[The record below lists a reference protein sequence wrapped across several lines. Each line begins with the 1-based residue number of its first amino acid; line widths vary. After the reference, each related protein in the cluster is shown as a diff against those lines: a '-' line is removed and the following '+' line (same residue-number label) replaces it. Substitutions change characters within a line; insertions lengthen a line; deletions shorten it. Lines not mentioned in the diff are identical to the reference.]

1 MRQSVLRT
9 KTNSRR
15 MVSLMLILALSLGV
29 SAQRRGD
36 DNYHFGYISL
46 GAGYSALSSNIKD
59 VSNYGSWGMIGG
71 VGYEFRRASFWMSI
85 GAQMQLLHSSCDIA
99 EFNYTQVGKDDQGRD
114 VDFKYIINESDKQQW
129 TTIDVPLL
137 LGYYYQGF
145 YVGAGAKVG
154 FSYRSQVTAT
164 GTYELRGDYSR
175 YAGEDFHDMPDH
187 RYGQYEFSGKQEIKL
202 LPRGAIMAEIGYD
215 VLATRRT
222 NSLTCTILK
231 VGMFFE
237 YGLNSIV
244 AVPDESK
251 PRVVVSETDP
261 TSATVYPYYLT
272 AVKKNDR
279 VVPYFVGLKLTFM
292 VGGSRTGGSGTW
304 HRGCQCYD

>member
-1 MRQSVLRT
+1 MKNLVVKRVLT
-9 KTNSRR
+9 
-15 MVSLMLILALSLGV
+15 VVVLAALSLSV

-36 DNYHFGYISL
+36 DNYHFGYISV

-59 VSNYGSWGMIGG
+59 VSNFGSWGALGG
-71 VGYEFRRASFWMSI
+71 VGYEFRRAKFWMSV
-85 GAQMQLLHSSCDIA
+85 GAQMMILNSSCDIA
-99 EFNYTQVGKDDQGRD
+99 EYTYTQIGKDDQGRD
-114 VDFKYIINESDKQQW
+114 VDFHYVVNEKDKQQW
-129 TTIDVPLL
+129 TSVDVPLM

-145 YVGAGAKVG
+145 YIGAGAKVG
-154 FSYRSQVTAT
+154 FSYMSSVTAS
-164 GTYELRGDYSR
+164 GTYDLKGDYHR
-175 YAGEDFHDMPDH
+175 YAGEDFQNMPDH
-187 RYGQYEFSGKQEIKL
+187 RYGTYDFSGKQKINL
-202 LPRGAIMAEIGYD
+202 LPRGAVLAEIGYD

-231 VGMFFE
+231 IGMFFE
-237 YGLNSIV
+237 YGLNSVV

-251 PRVVVSETDP
+251 PRIQVSENDP

-272 AVKKNDR
+272 AIKKSDR

>member
-1 MRQSVLRT
+1 MRKSVLCT
-9 KTNSRR
+9 SKISRR
-15 MVSLMLILALSLGV
+15 IVSMMLLLALSLSV

-46 GAGYSALSSNIKD
+46 GGGYSAISSNIKD
-59 VSNYGSWGMIGG
+59 VSNYGSWGILGG
-71 VGYEFRRASFWMSI
+71 VGYEFRRAKFWMSV
-85 GAQMQLLHSSCDIA
+85 GAQMQMLNSRCDIA
-99 EFNYTQVGKDDQGRD
+99 EFSYTQYGKDDQGRD
-114 VDFKYIINESDKQQW
+114 VDFKYVINESDKQKW
-129 TTIDVPLL
+129 TSIDVPLM

-154 FSYRSQVTAT
+154 FSYRSSVTAS
-164 GTYELRGDYSR
+164 GQYELRGDYAR
-175 YAGEDFHDMPDH
+175 YAGEDFHEMPDH
-187 RYGQYEFSGKQEIKL
+187 RYGLYDFSGKQEIRL
-202 LPRGAIMAEIGYD
+202 LPRGAVMAEIGYD

-251 PRVVVSETDP
+251 PRVLVSETDP
-261 TSATVYPYYLT
+261 TQATVYPYYLT
-272 AVKKNDR
+272 AVTKSDR

>member
-1 MRQSVLRT
+1 MKHLVV
-9 KTNSRR
+9 KR
-15 MVSLMLILALSLGV
+15 MVTVVALVALSLSV
-29 SAQRRGD
+29 SAQRKGD
-36 DNYHFGYISL
+36 DNYHFGYISV

-59 VSNYGSWGMIGG
+59 VSNYGSWGALGG
-71 VGYEFRRASFWMSI
+71 VGYEFRRAKFWTSI
-85 GAQMQLLHSSCDIA
+85 GAQLMVLNSRCDIA
-99 EFNYTQVGKDDQGRD
+99 EFTYTQVGKDDQGRD
-114 VDFKYIINESDKQQW
+114 VDFHYVVNESDKQQW
-129 TTIDVPLL
+129 MSVDIPLL

-154 FSYRSQVTAT
+154 FSYNSSVTAS
-164 GTYELRGDYSR
+164 GTYELKGDYHR
-175 YAGEDFHDMPDH
+175 YAGQDFQEMPDH
-187 RYGQYEFSGKQEIKL
+187 RYGTYDFNGKKAIHL
-202 LPRGAIMAEIGYD
+202 LPRGAILAEIGYD

-237 YGLNSIV
+237 YGLNSVLAI
-244 AVPDESK
+244 PDEK
-251 PRVVVSETDP
+251 QPRIEVSETDP

-272 AVKKNDR
+272 GVKKGDS